1 MLSPPPPLY
10 FPAAMV
16 LKVDDEA
23 DDDEWLL
30 LSGEWS
36 SDGVEGCSFND
47 NGKGSMEEEEE
58 ALSFKFRL
66 AILEEGGSIGVGL
79 IGLATLSAL
88 ITGNATGPRPIGKGV
103 PGMPP

>member
-1 MLSPPPPLY
+1 M
-10 FPAAMV
+10 
-16 LKVDDEA
+16 
-23 DDDEWLL
+23 
-30 LSGEWS
+30 
-36 SDGVEGCSFND
+36 
-47 NGKGSMEEEEE
+47 EEEE

-88 ITGNATGPRPIGKGV
+88 ITGNVTGPRPIGKGV